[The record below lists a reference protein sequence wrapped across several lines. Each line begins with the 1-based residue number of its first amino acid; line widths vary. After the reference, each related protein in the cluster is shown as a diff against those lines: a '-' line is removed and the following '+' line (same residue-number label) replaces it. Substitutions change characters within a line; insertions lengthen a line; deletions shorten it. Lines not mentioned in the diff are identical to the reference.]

1 MGEAVEVWRGSVATW
16 ECDSMGHL
24 NVGFYIAK
32 AMEALIGL
40 AAELGMPHAF
50 AQHAEATLIV
60 REQHIRFLR
69 EAQVG
74 ARLHIEAGVLEMGED
89 EARVLLLMR
98 HHDGE
103 LAASF
108 QMLVAHAT
116 TREGRAF
123 PWPIWARARAA
134 ALTIEQPEQAAPRS
148 VTLGA
153 VESAASLP
161 RALELGLKRIGLG
174 AFRVGDCDPFGRMR
188 AELLIARIS
197 DSVAHLMAGLL
208 GDLSADG
215 GRKLG
220 AVILEYRLI
229 YLAWP
234 RAGDRYE
241 LRSGFTGAEPKLRR
255 MMHWFLDPATG
266 RPWASGEAVAAIFDV
281 EARKTVALTE
291 AELAA
296 WAEFSVP
303 GLTI

>member
-24 NVGFYIAK
+24 NVGFYVAK
-32 AMEALIGL
+32 AMEAVIGF

-50 AQHAEATLIV
+50 APHAEATLIV

-69 EAQVG
+69 EAHVG
-74 ARLHIEAGVLEMGED
+74 ARLHIEAGVLELGED
-89 EARVLLLMR
+89 DARVLFLMR

-108 QMLVAHAT
+108 QMLLAHAT

-123 PWPIWARARAA
+123 PWPAWARTRAA
-134 ALTIEQPEQAAPRS
+134 ALTIELPEKAAPRS
-148 VTLGA
+148 VALGPLD
-153 VESAASLP
+153 SAASLP
-161 RALELGLKRIGLG
+161 RALELGLKRIGQG
-174 AFRVGDCDPFGRMR
+174 GFRVGDCDAFGRMR
-188 AELLIARIS
+188 TEVLMARIS

-208 GDLSADG
+208 ADLATDGD
-215 GRKLG
+215 RRLG
-220 AVILEYRLI
+220 AVILEYRLV
-229 YLAWP
+229 YLDWP

-241 LRSGFTGAEPKLRR
+241 LRSGFSGVEPKVRR

-266 RPWASGEAVAAIFDV
+266 RPWGSTEAVAAIFDP
-281 EARKTVALTE
+281 ETRKTVALTE
-291 AELAA
+291 TELAA
-296 WAEFSVP
+296 WAEVSVP